1 MLNLTKS
8 KLVLMLTRQY
18 SCLQILRTVMRIYCL
33 IYPWNELCPQ
43 CCGKHSNPQGKR
55 ENFIFFPLHEIG
67 RLAKVER
74 ALLSHI
80 ILFIV

>member
-18 SCLQILRTVMRIYCL
+18 SCFKIFRTLMRIYSL
-33 IYPWNELCPQ
+33 IDPRNELCPQ

-55 ENFIFFPLHEIG
+55 ENFIYFPLHEIV

-80 ILFIV
+80 ILFVV